1 MKLILSIDK
10 KDVCTIEVWED
21 KVPMLAKQFRE
32 KLPLV
37 SMLQHGKLLGDLI
50 FFTLPIVA
58 PWENRYLTEDVG
70 RERKAKYGSPAGAVC
85 FYSPRQQFCVVYGDD
100 ASDEPLPISYI
111 GEVVE
116 GQLELKVAGLETWFD
131 QSRIV
136 ELKLAD
142 A

>member
-1 MKLILSIDK
+1 LKYGKTKSP
-10 KDVCTIEVWED
+10 CS
-21 KVPMLAKQFRE
+21 PSSFAKSCRSF
-32 KLPLV
+32 PC
-37 SMLQHGKLLGDLI
+37 SSKLLGDLI

-70 RERKAKYGSPAGAVC
+70 RERKAKYGTPAGAVC

-111 GEVVE
+111 GEVIE

-136 ELKLAD
+136 ELKIAD